1 MDGSRPASPA
11 ATGFSAPAPTG
22 FSVGGGLDQ
31 LSLDEQAAT
40 NSWRAPPP
48 GRGGAP
54 PAMLDV
60 PLASSISEPLA
71 DDAAS
76 ARRAR
81 SFSGSD
87 RWSGSDGSWDRRLGN
102 LAYLL
107 CCSVPAVYRL
117 EFTSHRHS
125 VPVERLHML
134 VDALIPICA
143 TVMFAKYFTEVGEA
157 QEEQEYELCNAAQD
171 TRRGDD
177 PCNKCG
183 TSEFW
188 LFTGTAIAAFVA
200 GIVGVCALWQ
210 KAPVAAREV
219 LLLATMVFLISG
231 GFGLSCHINQKTQEA
246 SFCFVML
253 ILSLLWGFRAVYRYF
268 VRDSIAKHRQQD
280 SQASSHDNEGNS
292 AQQAHGQEQGQQH
305 GHPQVQQDE
314 GEVAAVEHQ
323 HDEESRS
330 NADSIGT
337 TSACIML
344 VCICIG
350 GLSAVDLSL
359 VDGIF
364 KYTDASCETEEDGCQ
379 WMDIF
384 KVWLTAPPRPAPSSS
399 SVSHASGCVTRV
411 LYLCVCA
418 RARTLIHPAGTYI
431 PVVCLRALLLMR
443 AWVRA
448 ADHVDRAI
456 WQERQA

>member
-157 QEEQEYELCNAAQD
+157 QEEQEYELCKAAQD

-384 KVWLTAPPRPAPSSS
+384 KVWLTAPPRPALAAAQYLTHPA
-399 SVSHASGCVTRV
+399 ASRV
-411 LYLCVCA
+411 FCTSVCA
-418 RARTLIHPAGTYI
+418 RVHARLYILLVHTYRWFA
-431 PVVCLRALLLMR
+431 CALCF
-443 AWVRA
+443 
-448 ADHVDRAI
+448 
-456 WQERQA
+456 